1 MMMNRR
7 VWCPDAWLPYWSAV
21 AGLLLLTAHGLDAQ
35 SSHRLPAH
43 GPRNGYLLIN
53 GSNNF
58 VPDYARFIRMAGGDT
73 ARIVMI
79 PTSVAIPPGTTHEQ
93 LQKKYCDDPHTFAG
107 TSCTVLHTTDRAVA
121 NSEAF
126 VKPLEHA
133 TGVWIEPPEGGRQW
147 RLVDAYLGT
156 RTVKELFKVLD
167 RGGVIG
173 GGSAGATIQGSFLVR
188 GSSHPDD
195 NTIMM
200 APGHE
205 KGFGFFTNT
214 AIDQHVDVRHRENDL
229 APVIRAHPELLG
241 LGLDQET
248 SITVHGDELVDN
260 GPGRVA
266 VWDGRDHDGKRY
278 FYLYPGDRLNTVTA
292 EPIRARR

>member
-1 MMMNRR
+1 MMRPGGRLMRWE
-7 VWCPDAWLPYWSAV
+7 VPVALLALTAPAAV
-21 AGLLLLTAHGLDAQ
+21 AQA
-35 SSHRLPAH
+35 SRRLPAH
-43 GPRNGYLLIN
+43 GPKNGYLLIN
-53 GSNNF
+53 GSNDF

-79 PTSVAIPPGTTHEQ
+79 PTSVRIPPGTTQ
-93 LQKKYCDDPHTFAG
+93 QDLQKKYCEDPKTFAG
-107 TSCTVLHTTDRAVA
+107 TACTVLHTTDRDVA
-121 NSEAF
+121 DSEAF
-126 VKPLEHA
+126 VEPLKDA
-133 TGVWIEPPEGGRQW
+133 TGVWLEPPEGGRQW

-156 RTVKELFKVLD
+156 RTVEEMFNLLD

-188 GSSHPDD
+188 GASDPDD

-205 KGFGFFTNT
+205 EGFGFFTNT

-229 APVIRAHPELLG
+229 AEVMEAHPELLG

-248 SITVHGDELVDN
+248 SITVHGDEFVVN

-266 VWDGRDHDGKRY
+266 VWDGRDHEGRGY
-278 FYLYPGDRLNTVTA
+278 FYAYPGDRVNTVTA
-292 EPIRARR
+292 EVRRAER